1 MEEIDLKE
9 LFKIFWNRR
18 LQIILIV
25 AIFIVLGLI
34 YTIGFVTPKYSSS
47 TTLVLASQ
55 NSNASSAHDSS
66 ITATDITVNSKLVAT
81 YSDIATSKSV
91 VRKVIS
97 NLDIDIDEEE
107 LKKNIKVASVAD
119 TEIIKITVSN
129 EDKYKA
135 EKIANEMSK
144 VFIERV
150 KEIYKIDNVQ
160 ILDTAEVEDIPSN
173 INHKRDIAIFAVIG
187 LAIAAC
193 YVFILYMM
201 DTTIKTAED
210 IETMCQLP
218 VLASIPLYEEEMQ
231 KSKKGGRR

>member
-9 LFKIFWNRR
+9 LFKIFWDRKV
-18 LQIILIV
+18 QIILIV
-25 AIFIVLGLI
+25 AIFIMLGVI

-55 NSNASSAHDSS
+55 NSNASSANNSS

-81 YSDIATSKSV
+81 YSEISTSNSV
-91 VRKVIS
+91 VRKVIP
-97 NLDIDIDEEE
+97 NLDMDIDEEE
-107 LKKNIKVASVAD
+107 LKKNIKVSSVKD

-135 EKIANEMSK
+135 EKIANEMAK

-173 INHKRDIAIFAVIG
+173 INHKKDIAIFTGIGVI
-187 LAIAAC
+187 IATC
-193 YVFILYMM
+193 YTLIVYMM

-210 IETMCQLP
+210 IEEMCQLP
-218 VLASIPLYEEEMQ
+218 VLVSIPLYEEDME
-231 KSKKGGRR
+231 KLKKGGRR